1 MSNRQVW
8 NIQGTNPNGSMT
20 AEEGNAL
27 MSRGGQDEETR
38 VLSNHGINENADL
51 VYMVLQYNVE
61 VI

>member
-1 MSNRQVW
+1 MW

-20 AEEGNAL
+20 ADEGNAL
-27 MSRGGQDEETR
+27 LSRGGQDEENR
-38 VLSNHGINENADL
+38 VLSIHGINGDADL